1 MDGCTWMAVHGWL
14 QGYEINTVSLTD
26 MDRFMSS
33 REIVTLP

>member
-14 QGYEINTVSLTD
+14 QGYEINTVSLTY